1 MLTCIASDLTEA
13 DVGQPCICP
22 SHPCVRPSGKEGL
35 RLGDSGRQDKSVG
48 EVYVGPMQGEKFA
61 VVMFARDNDA
71 TVMLEKTDLRA
82 LMG

>member
-1 MLTCIASDLTEA
+1 
-13 DVGQPCICP
+13 
-22 SHPCVRPSGKEGL
+22 VRPSGKEGL

-82 LMG
+82 SMGKNGAGQAAGGRIRDLWAHTL